1 MLYTHVSSDLS
12 EDEEHVCHDLASVG
26 SEPEGQ
32 SCIKK
37 ATCQLIV
44 FSAVSA
50 ALLCVASLRGLDPN
64 GAFLA
69 ARRDVA
75 SSGVVSTTSNQWDTI
90 SFEHVDNPTNVT
102 LTAVVR
108 DFLPVHPDFDM
119 HTPRGDF
126 NPNAHAAAIRG
137 LVEDNLGHDGKPV
150 YHGGP
155 SMTSQESFHQWY
167 HTVPKTNIAVP
178 VDLTFFRTSR
188 GSYEIDSEEFFPID
202 GQGWADR
209 DANLGHNYFFT
220 LELHHNFIYQ
230 GGEQFT
236 FRGDDDLWVFIN
248 GTLALDLGGVHT
260 PLEGTVAL
268 DSLGLARGELASLDV
283 FFAERHKFDSHFR
296 METTIPLG
304 NNSIPFVV
312 TPPVAP
318 PKNLLWSLL
327 VLPVLAVPLGVCFY
341 FRRLPSPRVTRQ
353 LAQVPRAA
361 GPHGVHAADAPAS
374 ARSMTGASS
383 GVAHS
388 SPSTLPG
395 GTPLIAATSASPRFG
410 SSATISAGASTSA
423 VAPVTTRIASSPRY
437 GAAQTAMPMQTGTA
451 PMTTY
456 LSPTPVYTTTSLRM
470 GTTPMQTYVAQTVA
484 QAPAPASS
492 PSPPVEPVA
501 TVMLGGTAWSQ
512 W

>member
-1 MLYTHVSSDLS
+1 MLFTHVSSDLS

-37 ATCQLIV
+37 ATCQLTV

-50 ALLCVASLRGLDPN
+50 ALLCVASLQRLDPN

-137 LVEDNLGHDGKPV
+137 LVEDSLGHDGKPV

-296 METTIPLG
+296 METTIPL
-304 NNSIPFVV
+304 IVEPTRHPVEEFEPPEE
-312 TPPVAP
+312 TPPGETLSVVP
-318 PKNLLWSLL
+318 NKENRWSLL
-327 VLPVLAVPLGVCFY
+327 LLPLLAVPLGVCFY
-341 FRRLPSPRVTRQ
+341 FRCLPCARVTRD
-353 LAQVPRAA
+353 VPAKIVVEDPSVGEA
-361 GPHGVHAADAPAS
+361 E
-374 ARSMTGASS
+374 
-383 GVAHS
+383 VA
-388 SPSTLPG
+388 
-395 GTPLIAATSASPRFG
+395 
-410 SSATISAGASTSA
+410 A
-423 VAPVTTRIASSPRY
+423 VAPVTTRIASPPKI
-437 GAAQTAMPMQTGTA
+437 GVAQTATPMQTGAA
-451 PMTTY
+451 PMTTHIS
-456 LSPTPVYTTTSLRM
+456 LTPVYTTTSLGM
-470 GTTPMQTYVAQTVA
+470 GTTQTYAAQTVA
-484 QAPAPASS
+484 PAPAPASS
-492 PSPPVEPVA
+492 PSPPMEPVA

-512 W
+512 C